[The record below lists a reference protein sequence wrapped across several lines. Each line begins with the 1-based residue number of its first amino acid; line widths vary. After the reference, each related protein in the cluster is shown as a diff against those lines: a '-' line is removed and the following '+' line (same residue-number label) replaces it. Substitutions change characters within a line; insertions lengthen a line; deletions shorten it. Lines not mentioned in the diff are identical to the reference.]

1 MKRCRAITEKI
12 AEEVSEITGEWLTIA
27 DMERMEFSEFLGFN
41 LFCHDLKNVRVQVS
55 TRVRISRFAIP
66 VTTSNYNSLGITSAQ
81 GEDCRGSALL

>member
-41 LFCHDLKNVRVQVS
+41 LFCHDLKNVIKGPSLNQG
-55 TRVRISRFAIP
+55 THFEICHSRHNFKLP
-66 VTTSNYNSLGITSAQ
+66 LSWDHFCPG
-81 GEDCRGSALL
+81 